1 MRKTLVVLTAAALL
15 AGACSKK
22 TGGGVKLKTDTDSV
36 AYVIGMNVGMNLMK
50 MDSTINVNAV
60 CEGIRDVFRQGTKF
74 SAADAEVFYLRYMNY
89 ALPEKARAYEE
100 QFLQDILKANR
111 NYARTASGVTY
122 TVEVLGDQEQ
132 IPASD
137 RDSIALRYLIR
148 TADGRD
154 VYSSYK
160 RGDTLRTTLGGLLK
174 GMKESVKLVGRGGK
188 INAWIPSSAGYG
200 TEGDKELGIQP
211 NTTLYYEIELVD
223 VDKYANWSRRSNLRR

>member
-154 VYSSYK
+154 VYSSYE